1 MGTAGRYDRLIRAE
15 GAARVGGPA
24 AMGGMLATLAFA
36 LLPARPEVYSDDQ
49 VIDTVTGLLLGGLR
63 G

>member
-1 MGTAGRYDRLIRAE
+1 MFHDPGSTRPDR
-15 GAARVGGPA
+15 
-24 AMGGMLATLAFA
+24 
-36 LLPARPEVYSDDQ
+36 YSDDQ

>member
-1 MGTAGRYDRLIRAE
+1 
-15 GAARVGGPA
+15 
-24 AMGGMLATLAFA
+24 MGGMLATLALA
-36 LLPARPEVYSDDQ
+36 LLPAALDRYSDDQ

>member
-1 MGTAGRYDRLIRAE
+1 
-15 GAARVGGPA
+15 
-24 AMGGMLATLAFA
+24 MGGMLATLALA
-36 LLPARPEVYSDDQ
+36 LLPAGPDRYSDEQ

>member
-1 MGTAGRYDRLIRAE
+1 LPGEPELVA
-15 GAARVGGPA
+15 A

-36 LLPARPEVYSDDQ
+36 LLPAQPDRYSDDQ